1 MVLNVIR
8 TFVASVWSVTTP
20 ADLDVACATPST
32 QGTLGVL
39 LYPEWHSDPVL
50 GLRDQG
56 EGEPTPAGPDSS
68 WSWSSFPV
76 GNSELPPATAA
87 GKGRLSHLRQGC
99 GVPPTPHPRSAHC
112 SHTQSPLLAHGQLP
126 AQPPCPAQPGHRQGR
141 KERSG
146 GRGLSSPHPR
156 PKKGEK
162 ACPPATEQGR
172 GSSEVKVGGEGS
184 GREPATGCLVTADQ
198 APSEA
203 LLTLCGC
210 HCHPID
216 RSWRGRVVSPRLPL
230 CPQPH

>member
-8 TFVASVWSVTTP
+8 TFLASVWSVTTP

-32 QGTLGVL
+32 QGTVGVL

-99 GVPPTPHPRSAHC
+99 RVPPTPHPRSAHC

-126 AQPPCPAQPGHRQGR
+126 AQPPCPAQPGHKQGR
-141 KERSG
+141 KERRG
-146 GRGLSSPHPR
+146 GGACAHHTPDPRRGRRLVHQPPSR
-156 PKKGEK
+156 VGAAARRRLGEK
-162 ACPPATEQGR
+162 AQAESRPPGAWSQLT
-172 GSSEVKVGGEGS
+172 KH
-184 GREPATGCLVTADQ
+184 PAK
-198 APSEA
+198 
-203 LLTLCGC
+203 
-210 HCHPID
+210 HY
-216 RSWRGRVVSPRLPL
+216 
-230 CPQPH
+230 